1 MKSRLKIG
9 VAVALAS
16 TVVSLSGCVTQ
27 TYQNNKEPVVV
38 NDATQNEIAMT
49 RISLGL
55 GYLKVGNTKQAKI
68 NLEKAKRFAPN
79 LVAVY
84 TSFAHYYETVGEPE
98 QATQAY
104 KKALSLDSDD
114 ADTLNNYGVFL
125 CRQEKYDEAEKQFL
139 KAISIPSYILV
150 ADSYENLALCQVKAR
165 KFDKAEHYLEKAIQ
179 HNPSSA
185 SALLQMT
192 QLQYAKSDYV
202 KAQGYFTRYEKAT
215 RRFTPDALAL
225 AYKIYQKQFKRQ
237 VAKNYGAML
246 VNMFASSYPAKQYLL
261 NGLREIEADK
271 LAQEYQ
277 ASQQNEDKVS
287 KKRVVVLSPKKQSSK
302 KQAPKTQAVKKQ
314 TAIKATN
321 KPVERLTDS
330 SALVAKAETE
340 TEKNDLVRP
349 VTSKLNKTETANSP
363 DNGYQQLL
371 PETAE
376 VVAKNDAVHANSPEN
391 KKNRTDNQNQGQ
403 TMMTLPVHVVSK
415 GESLFSISKKYNIHM
430 SSLKR
435 WNSIRRSNVIK
446 IGQVIYLADP
456 KKAVVN

>member
-246 VNMFASSYPAKQYLL
+246 INMFASSYPAKQYLL

-287 KKRVVVLSPKKQSSK
+287 KKRVVVLSPKTQAPK

-321 KPVERLTDS
+321 KPVERLIDS

-363 DNGYQQLL
+363 DKVHQKSL

-376 VVAKNDAVHANSPEN
+376 VVVQNDAVHANSPEN

>member
-9 VAVALAS
+9 VAVALTT

-165 KFDKAEHYLEKAIQ
+165 KFDKAEHYLDKAIQ

-246 VNMFASSYPAKQYLL
+246 VNMFANSYPAKQYLL

-271 LAQEYQ
+271 LAQDYQ
-277 ASQQNEDKVS
+277 ASQQGEDKVS
-287 KKRVVVLSPKKQSSK
+287 KKRVVVLSPKIQAPK
-302 KQAPKTQAVKKQ
+302 KQAPKTKTVKNQK
-314 TAIKATN
+314 
-321 KPVERLTDS
+321 LTKVTTK
-330 SALVAKAETE
+330 SANPMADKSASVAKPDTKS
-340 TEKNDLVRP
+340 EKSNVAMQ
-349 VTSKLNKTETANSP
+349 VGSKLSKPETANSAEKG
-363 DNGYQQLL
+363 NQQSLL
-371 PETAE
+371 KPAE
-376 VVAKNDAVHANSPEN
+376 VVAKNDTDQANSPEN
-391 KKNRTDNQNQGQ
+391 KKNRTESQNQGQ
-403 TMMTLPVHVVSK
+403 SMMTLPVHVVSK